1 MSRQSSPVNTEG
13 LIDELLRRAS
23 GHRFLRNGG
32 KGKEKKREKNGKFD
46 SNRRFLRLLHRLEG
60 RGGGDDA
67 SSSSWLRSKHDPR
80 TDVAWNH
87 GTRRGCILTRD
98 YATEVRGGSM
108 PDCTSAIAGPRI
120 FHHRETESVSIF
132 LFSSSSSLF
141 VSPIFLKI

>member
-32 KGKEKKREKNGKFD
+32 KGKEKKREKRKI
-46 SNRRFLRLLHRLEG
+46 RFESKIFAFTSPARGE
-60 RGGGDDA
+60 GGGDDA